1 MNEMIRKS
9 VFSAIAA
16 LAIGSTAALAGDISE
31 PVTFTKDILPILQ
44 ENCQNCHRPSGAN
57 LSGMVAPMSFMDYKE
72 TRPWAK
78 AIAKAVET
86 RDMPPWLATEAT
98 HDIFKNER
106 VLSEDEIALISTWAK
121 TGAKRGNPADAP
133 APVEWEEN
141 EGWTIGEPDLIVD
154 FPEPFW
160 VEDDVQDLY
169 QNISIEL
176 TKEMLPEDRYIKG
189 IQYKP
194 TSEVVHHIIGYASSP
209 GAEDGDGVGRR
220 QLGGM
225 APGTDPNMLPAGYG
239 ILLEAGST
247 VTLQMHYHKEP
258 GPGTGAWDSSQ
269 MALVFQDEEVTHP
282 ITIEPISYGP
292 FEIPPHQNAWR
303 VGARKTFENPIIM
316 TSLMPHMHLR
326 GTAAKYIA
334 HYPDGSTEL
343 LLDVP
348 KYDFN
353 WQTDYFYKEPKR
365 LPAGTSIEVEMHF
378 DNSEDRASFT
388 NINPGR
394 SVRFGGPTTDEMD
407 LMWMTY
413 SEEEDDGEEAGD

>member
-1 MNEMIRKS
+1 MIRK
-9 VFSAIAA
+9 FILCGIAA
-16 LAIGSTAALAGDISE
+16 CVIGTTASFAGGDITG
-31 PVTFTKDILPILQ
+31 PVTFTKDVLPILQ
-44 ENCQNCHRPSGAN
+44 ENCQNCHRPAGAN
-57 LSGMVAPMSFMDYKE
+57 LSGMVAPMSFMNYQE

-86 RDMPPWLATEAT
+86 RDMPPWFATEAT
-98 HDIFKNER
+98 HGLFRNER
-106 VLSEDEIALISTWAK
+106 GLSEDEIALISHWAK
-121 TGAKRGNPADAP
+121 SGAKRGNPSDAP
-133 APVEWEEN
+133 APVEWIDS
-141 EGWTIGEPDLIVD
+141 EGWTIGEPDLILD
-154 FPEPFW
+154 FPEPFF

-169 QNISIEL
+169 QNISIEI
-176 TKEMLPEDRYIKG
+176 TAEMLPEDRYIKS

-194 TSEVVHHIIGYASSP
+194 SSEVVHHIIGYATSP
-209 GAEDGDGVGRR
+209 GSGGGDGIGRR

-225 APGTDPNMLPAGYG
+225 APGTDPNMLPTGFG

-247 VTLQMHYHKEP
+247 ITMQLHYHKEA
-258 GPGTGAWDSSQ
+258 GPGTGTWDSSQ

-292 FEIPPHQNAWR
+292 FEIPPYQKAWR
-303 VGARKTFENPIIM
+303 VGARKTFEHSIIM

-326 GTAAKYIA
+326 GTAAKYVA
-334 HYPDGSTEL
+334 HYPDGTTEV

-378 DNSEDRASFT
+378 DNSEDRAAFT

-413 SEEEDDGEEAGD
+413 ATIKDDEGDEAGD